1 MASDNFD
8 DYYENLTDA
17 IKDTAAR
24 EETQRT
30 ISETQEGIR
39 NTQQELEQTAEALR
53 KEAEDQRSRSA
64 VDIDASAKASLLMLT
79 GRSPP

>member
-17 IKDTAAR
+17 IKDTAAW

-30 ISETQEGIR
+30 ISETQEGI
-39 NTQQELEQTAEALR
+39 A
-53 KEAEDQRSRSA
+53 
-64 VDIDASAKASLLMLT
+64 
-79 GRSPP
+79 

>member
-17 IKDTAAR
+17 IKDTVAR

-53 KEAEDQRSRSA
+53 KEAEDR
-64 VDIDASAKASLLMLT
+64 AKQVSQILMH
-79 GRSPP
+79 RRKHHC